1 MIVEV
6 VWIILSLIC
15 SFIINYVYAKIN
27 HKKCNIS
34 SYLTI
39 FAVLVIYGFLA
50 MQAGNVVS
58 GQVELIM

>member
-6 VWIILSLIC
+6 VWIILSLIF

-39 FAVLVIYGFLA
+39 FAELVIYGFLA
-50 MQAGNVVS
+50 MRAGYVTA
-58 GQVELIM
+58 GEIKF